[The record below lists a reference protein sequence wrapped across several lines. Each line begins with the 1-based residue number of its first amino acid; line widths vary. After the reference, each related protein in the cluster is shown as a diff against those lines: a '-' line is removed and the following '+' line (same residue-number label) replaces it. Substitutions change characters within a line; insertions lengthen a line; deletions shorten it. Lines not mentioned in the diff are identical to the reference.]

1 LNKKDLSN
9 SATVMA
15 SHFSDRNF
23 TLAACYAVGLQA
35 SISESFMWLFPIF
48 WIVAFG
54 ACIAFL
60 PKEKARAY
68 LGFAALLLLFLI
80 LAATPSIVE

>member
-1 LNKKDLSN
+1 
-9 SATVMA
+9 MA
-15 SHFSDRNF
+15 SYVAWTKH
-23 TLAACYAVGLQA
+23 LVACYAVDLQA